1 MTTALVRRAPTV
13 LVFLLTDAPVAETP
27 AMHVRNALMLLTL
40 LREMHPVLTPFHPE
54 LARAARR
61 AEAALV
67 MLEHGG
73 GSRFASTHVTKAIH
87 SLLETDIDWEVVT
100 ELPAACSRLFRA
112 LFSLWEEVDA

>member
-1 MTTALVRRAPTV
+1 MTALVRQASLVP
-13 LVFLLTDAPVAETP
+13 VFLLTETPVAETP
-27 AMHVRNALMLLTL
+27 AMNVRNALMLLTL

-54 LARAARR
+54 LTRAARR
-61 AEAALV
+61 AEAAMV
-67 MLEHGG
+67 MLEHG